1 MIAWSLPL
9 KNHSDDA
16 FLHFPAFILLYN
28 VAFAIYSKYNLEGGL
43 APSSN
48 KNEPSHQ
55 AHLKSLEPKMRTTTL
70 LILPLL
76 VASIYAESKL
86 PCTKYL

>member
-1 MIAWSLPL
+1 MHFCTSL
-9 KNHSDDA
+9 
-16 FLHFPAFILLYN
+16 LLSFCIMWHLPY
-28 VAFAIYSKYNLEGGL
+28 KYNLEGGL

-70 LILPLL
+70 LILPLFM
-76 VASIYAESKL
+76 ASIYAESKL
-86 PCTKYL
+86 TFTKYLRKIQILVQR